1 MNQSDKINI
10 SKFKI
15 GVLLQSF
22 KMNKFE
28 KEIIDQLNLDKNIEL
43 FAILERKKNDN
54 FFNKISFAVK
64 KNLFLIIL
72 EIFFF
77 IFIFFIEKFLLNLV
91 FENLK

>member
-28 KEIIDQLNLDKNIEL
+28 KEIIDQLNLDRNIEL

-54 FFNKISFAVK
+54 FFNKISFAFK
-64 KNLFLIIL
+64 KNSFLRNL

-77 IFIFFIEKFLLNLV
+77 KLIFFITP
-91 FENLK
+91 FEFNA